1 MNKRVV
7 RRYILEIKAVCPFRD
22 RIERKYL
29 SWFSN
34 NVWVYCEENDI
45 QDIDELYRQFGKPND
60 VVNNYLTGM
69 DIDEISNKIV
79 KSRWIKRILAG
90 ILIVIIVTSLTL
102 VGIIYRE
109 YKVLESE

>member
-1 MNKRVV
+1 MNKKIV
-7 RRYILEIKAVCPFRD
+7 RRYISEIKAICPFRG
-22 RIERKYL
+22 RGERKYL

-45 QDIDELYRQFGKPND
+45 Q
-60 VVNNYLTGM
+60 

-109 YKVLESE
+109 YKVLESEQIYFEEEVIE

>member
-1 MNKRVV
+1 MNT
-7 RRYILEIKAVCPFRD
+7 INSN
-22 RIERKYL
+22 RITGL
-29 SWFSN
+29 A
-34 NVWVYCEENDI
+34 
-45 QDIDELYRQFGKPND
+45 
-60 VVNNYLTGM
+60 TGM

-109 YKVLESE
+109 YKV

>member
-1 MNKRVV
+1 MNKRIV
-7 RRYILEIKAVCPFRD
+7 RRYISEIKAIYPFRG
-22 RIERKYL
+22 RGERKYL

-45 QDIDELYRQFGKPND
+45 Q
-60 VVNNYLTGM
+60 

-109 YKVLESE
+109 YKV

>member
-1 MNKRVV
+1 MNYTDNSVNQMM
-7 RRYILEIKAVCPFRD
+7 
-22 RIERKYL
+22 L
-29 SWFSN
+29 SII
-34 NVWVYCEENDI
+34 C
-45 QDIDELYRQFGKPND
+45 KPND
-60 VVNNYLTGM
+60 VVNHYLTGM

-109 YKVLESE
+109 YKVLESEQIYFEEEVIE

>member
-1 MNKRVV
+1 MNKKIV
-7 RRYILEIKAVCPFRD
+7 RRYISEIKAICPFRG
-22 RIERKYL
+22 RGERKYL

-60 VVNNYLTGM
+60 VVNHYLTGM

-79 KSRWIKRILAG
+79 KIKMDKTYSCRYIDRNYCYVINISGHYISR
-90 ILIVIIVTSLTL
+90 V
-102 VGIIYRE
+102 
-109 YKVLESE
+109 

>member
-1 MNKRVV
+1 MNKKIV
-7 RRYILEIKAVCPFRD
+7 RRYISEIKAICPFRG
-22 RIERKYL
+22 RGERKYL

-69 DIDEISNKIV
+69 DKMDKTYSCRYIDRNYCYVINISGHYI
-79 KSRWIKRILAG
+79 SR
-90 ILIVIIVTSLTL
+90 V
-102 VGIIYRE
+102 
-109 YKVLESE
+109 